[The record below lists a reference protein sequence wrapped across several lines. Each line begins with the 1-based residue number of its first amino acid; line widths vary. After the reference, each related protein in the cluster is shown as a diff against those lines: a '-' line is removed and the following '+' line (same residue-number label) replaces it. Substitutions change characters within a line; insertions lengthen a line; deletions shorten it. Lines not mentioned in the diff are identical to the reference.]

1 MAKYMKRED
10 VVLHFNTNY
19 SDLFKGMSDDDL
31 KNFWEM
37 NLDMLLDSKK
47 ISPSQRKKWIFNK
60 KDLELSQKFL
70 NIVLTN

>member
-1 MAKYMKRED
+1 MAKYMTRED

-19 SDLFKGMSDDDL
+19 SDLFKGLSDDEL

-60 KDLELSQKFL
+60 KDLELS
-70 NIVLTN
+70 

>member
-1 MAKYMKRED
+1 MAKYMTRED

-60 KDLELSQKFL
+60 KDLELS
-70 NIVLTN
+70 